1 MAEQSTQTVQELTI
15 QDLATLRSIIEIAGE
30 RNTFKVG
37 EMAAVGLV
45 YNKLDAFLK
54 AIEAQQAAAAAAMP
68 PAPAAE
74 PAPAAKKT
82 KAKEDTYE

>member
-1 MAEQSTQTVQELTI
+1 MSESSTQVQELTI
-15 QDLATLRSIIEIAGE
+15 QDLATLRSIIEIASE

-54 AIEAQQAAAAAAMP
+54 AIEAQQAALAAQKESEP
-68 PAPAAE
+68 PAP
-74 PAPAAKKT
+74 KKE
-82 KAKEDTYE
+82 KVKKDDTYE

>member
-1 MAEQSTQTVQELTI
+1 MTEQNTTQVQELTI
-15 QDLATLRSIIEIAGE
+15 QDLATLRSIIEISSE

-54 AIEAQQAAAAAAMP
+54 AVEAQQAALAAQAAAAP
-68 PAPAAE
+68 E
-74 PAPAAKKT
+74 KSESAKK
-82 KAKEDTYE
+82 AKKDEAYE

>member
-1 MAEQSTQTVQELTI
+1 MAEQGTQTVQELTI
-15 QDLATLRSIIEIAGE
+15 QDLATLRSIIEIASE

-54 AIEAQQAAAAAAMP
+54 AIEAQQAALAAQKEE
-68 PAPAAE
+68 APS
-74 PAPAAKKT
+74 APAAKKP
-82 KAKEDTYE
+82 KAKANEDSTYE

>member
-1 MAEQSTQTVQELTI
+1 MAEPSTQVQELTI
-15 QDLATLRSIIEIAGE
+15 QDLATLRSIIEIASE

-54 AIEAQQAAAAAAMP
+54 AIEAQQAALAAQKEAEA
-68 PAPAAE
+68 APAKKE
-74 PAPAAKKT
+74 KT
-82 KAKEDTYE
+82 KKDDTYE